1 MPYSQE
7 EIQKYLE
14 ILESSIKNEPDP
26 EIPSIKKI
34 TGNREALGGCKPP
47 TTCCHNPR
55 FIIWCGYRLCEN
67 CCTTS
72 GHVLG
77 YFDNKEYDRFH
88 FQKKSVYQPKYYYEK
103 KVNQISKR
111 INLSDEEKSL
121 LYDKLIS
128 IDKRIKEQLNNQF
141 GRKRL
146 INIFY
151 LIKKILEEMGSDKS
165 EEVYLKIGEQT
176 LQKYDDWWENYQ
188 KVKTYGFPLK
198 PLSLD

>member
-1 MPYSQE
+1 MNYSQE
-7 EIQKYLE
+7 EIEKYLE
-14 ILESSIKNEPDP
+14 ILESNIKNNPSP
-26 EIPSIKKI
+26 ELPSINNI
-34 TGNREALGGCKPP
+34 IGSRARNPP
-47 TTCCHNPR
+47 TTTCCQNPQ
-55 FIIWCGYRLCEN
+55 FIIWSGCRLCEN

-77 YFDNKEYDRFH
+77 YFDTKEYDRFH

-103 KVNQISKR
+103 KVNQISNI

-121 LYDKLIS
+121 VYDKLIK
-128 IDKRIKEQLNNQF
+128 IDERIKEQLNNQF

-165 EEVYLKIGEQT
+165 KEIYLEIGKQT
-176 LQKYDDWWENYQ
+176 LNDYDNWWENYAN
-188 KVKTYGFPLK
+188 LRN
-198 PLSLD
+198 

>member
-1 MPYSQE
+1 MSYTRH
-7 EIQKYLE
+7 EIEKYLE
-14 ILESSIKNEPDP
+14 VLKSSINNDSSP
-26 EIPSIKKI
+26 EIPSISNIIVKPKK
-34 TGNREALGGCKPP
+34 
-47 TTCCHNPR
+47 CCENPQ

-88 FQKKSVYQPKYYYEK
+88 FQKKSVYQPNYYYEK

-128 IDKRIKEQLNNQF
+128 IDKRIKEELNNQF
-141 GRKRL
+141 GRKRI

-165 EEVYLKIGEQT
+165 EEVYLKISKKT
-176 LQKYDDWWENYQ
+176 LENYDNWWEKYI
-188 KVKTYGFPLK
+188 KLR
-198 PLSLD
+198 L

>member
-1 MPYSQE
+1 MKYSQE
-7 EIQKYLE
+7 EIEKYLE
-14 ILESSIKNEPDP
+14 ILESSIKNNPSP
-26 EIPSIKKI
+26 EIPSIKNI
-34 TGNREALGGCKPP
+34 IGSRGSLGGQGPP
-47 TTCCHNPR
+47 ICCENPQ
-55 FIIWCGYRLCEN
+55 FIIWSGYRLCEN

-77 YFDNKEYDRFH
+77 YFDTKEYDRFH

-103 KVNQISKR
+103 KVNQISNR

-121 LYDKLIS
+121 VYDKLIK
-128 IDKRIKEQLNNQF
+128 IDERIKKQLNEEF

-165 EEVYLKIGEQT
+165 KEISLEIGKKT
-176 LQKYDDWWENYQ
+176 LENYDDWWENY
-188 KVKTYGFPLK
+188 VNMRN
-198 PLSLD
+198 

>member
-1 MPYSQE
+1 MTYSQE
-7 EIQKYLE
+7 EIEKYLE
-14 ILESSIKNEPDP
+14 ILESSINNNPSP
-26 EIPSIKKI
+26 EIPSIS
-34 TGNREALGGCKPP
+34 NALGSRGQGSSL
-47 TTCCHNPR
+47 CCCNPQ

-165 EEVYLKIGEQT
+165 KEVYLKISKQT
-176 LQKYDDWWENYQ
+176 LQKYNNWWENY
-188 KVKTYGFPLK
+188 KNLVN
-198 PLSLD
+198 

>member
-1 MPYSQE
+1 MHYTKEQIE
-7 EIQKYLE
+7 KYLE
-14 ILESSIKNEPDP
+14 ILRSFSNKEKIVKPLCCESPY
-26 EIPSIKKI
+26 
-34 TGNREALGGCKPP
+34 
-47 TTCCHNPR
+47 
-55 FIIWCGYRLCEN
+55 FIIESGYHLCEN
-67 CCTTS
+67 CGKTN
-72 GHVLG
+72 GHALG

-111 INLSDEEKSL
+111 INLSDEEKSE

-128 IDKRIKEQLNNQF
+128 IDNNLKKQLNNQF

-165 EEVYLKIGEQT
+165 KEVYLKISKQT
-176 LQKYDDWWENYQ
+176 LQKYNNWWENYIN
-188 KVKTYGFPLK
+188 LRN
-198 PLSLD
+198 